1 MSSRTYRT
9 DEEVDFVIVGAG
21 AAGGVIAKEL
31 STAGFDVVVLEQG
44 PWWKLS
50 DFRHDE
56 YGSWI
61 LQDLC
66 GGLKDSPQSYRKSEA
81 EKAKL
86 SMNPPPVI
94 YAHGVGGSSVHF
106 TANYWRFHP
115 IDFRERSHWGSIP
128 GSDFAD
134 WPISY
139 EEIEP
144 YYTKVDWEIG
154 VSGAPGPFDPP
165 RSKPFPMPPLPIK
178 SSGVLLE
185 RGARALGWHAQPA
198 QMAIPSRPYDG
209 RPACQHCGFCM
220 GFGCE
225 YGAKSS
231 TLVTMF
237 PKAVATGHCEVRTG
251 SVVHRVETDPRGRA
265 TGVVY
270 WDEKGVERR
279 QRAKAVILSANGA
292 ETARL
297 LLLSASSR
305 FPHGL
310 ANSSG
315 TVGTRLMPN
324 GDWSVYGLFDHP
336 LNEYKSVQV
345 TRFIHDFYDADPKRG
360 FYGGGGIDARMS
372 FGPLMFAMT
381 SLPRNGDVPMWGADL
396 TRALHDYPTHAVEL
410 QVHTTSLPVRSNSIS
425 LDPELKDR
433 WGRPALRTTFTFHPD
448 DVKTMQFFSDRAEE
462 LLHAAGAKKVWR
474 FPVLDTTNIFVH
486 LLGTCRMGN
495 DPRDSVVDR
504 HHRSHDIRNLFICD
518 GSSFVTSGR
527 GQPTMTIQALA
538 FRASNHIA
546 RFAKRGEV

>member
-1 MSSRTYRT
+1 MSPRVYRT

-31 STAGFDVVVLEQG
+31 SAAGFDVVVLEQG
-44 PWWKLS
+44 PWWKPS
-50 DFRHDE
+50 DFKHDE
-56 YGSWI
+56 YGSLI
-61 LQDLC
+61 LMDLC
-66 GGLKDSPQSYRKSEA
+66 GGLKDSPQSFRESDA
-81 EKAKL
+81 EVAQPM
-86 SMNPPPVI
+86 MNPPPVM

-115 IDFRERSHWGSIP
+115 IDFNEHSRWGDIA
-128 GSDFAD
+128 GADFAD

-139 EEIEP
+139 EEMEP

-178 SSGVLLE
+178 SSGVLLD

-209 RPACQHCGFCM
+209 RPACQHCGFCV
-220 GFGCE
+220 GYGCE

-237 PKAVATGHCEVRTG
+237 PKAVASGRCEVRTG
-251 SVVHRVETDPRGRA
+251 SIVHRVEIDARGRA

-270 WDEKGVERR
+270 FDPAGAEQR
-279 QRAKAVILSANGA
+279 QRAKVVILSANGA

-297 LLLSASSR
+297 LLLSESNR

-315 TVGTRLMPN
+315 EVGTHLMPN
-324 GDWSVYGLFDHP
+324 GNTSVFGLFEHP

-345 TRFIHDFYDADPKRG
+345 TRFVHDFYDADPKRG
-360 FYGGGGIDARMS
+360 FYGGGGFDARMS
-372 FGPLMFAMT
+372 FGPMMFAMMNM
-381 SLPRNGDVPMWGADL
+381 PREDDGPPWGADF
-396 TRALHDYPTHAVEL
+396 TRALHEYPTHAVE
-410 QVHTTSLPVRSNSIS
+410 VESHTTSLPVRSNAIS
-425 LDPELKDR
+425 LDPKLKDR
-433 WGRPALRTTFTFHPD
+433 WGRPALRTTFKFHPD
-448 DVKTMQFFSDRAEE
+448 DMKTMQFFSDRAEE

-474 FPVLDTTNIFVH
+474 FPVADSTNVLVH
-486 LLGTCRMGN
+486 LLGTCRMGH
-495 DPRDSVVDR
+495 DPRSSVVDR
-504 HHRSHDIRNLFICD
+504 YHRSHDVRNLFICD

-538 FRASNHIA
+538 FRASDHIA
-546 RFAKRGEV
+546 RFAKRGEL

>member
-1 MSSRTYRT
+1 MSARVYRT
-9 DEEVDFVIVGAG
+9 DEEVDFIIVGAG
-21 AAGGVIAKEL
+21 AAGGVMAKEL
-31 STAGFDVVVLEQG
+31 SVAGFDVVVLEQG
-44 PWWKLS
+44 PWWKPS

-61 LQDLC
+61 LLDLC

-81 EKAKL
+81 EEAAL
-86 SMNPPPVI
+86 AMNPPPVV

-115 IDFRERSHWGSIP
+115 VDFHEHSRWGDIA
-128 GSDFAD
+128 GADFAD
-134 WPISY
+134 WPVSY
-139 EEIEP
+139 EEMEP

-165 RSKPFPMPPLPIK
+165 RSKHFPMPPLPIK
-178 SSGVLLE
+178 SSGVILE

-198 QMAIPSRPYDG
+198 QMAIPSQPYDG
-209 RPACQHCGFCM
+209 RSACQHCGYCM

-237 PKAVATGHCEVRTG
+237 PKATASGRCEVRTG
-251 SVVHRVETDPRGRA
+251 SVVHRVETDARGRA

-270 WDEKGVERR
+270 FDPAGVEQR

-292 ETARL
+292 ETTRL
-297 LLLSASSR
+297 LLLSESSR

-315 TVGTRLMPN
+315 VVGTHLMPN
-324 GDWSVYGLFDHP
+324 GDTSVFGLFEHP

-372 FGPLMFAMT
+372 FGPMMFAMMNM
-381 SLPRNGDVPMWGADL
+381 PRDGDAPPWGADF
-396 TRALHDYPTHAVEL
+396 TRALHEYPTHAVEL
-410 QVHTTSLPVRSNSIS
+410 ESHCTSLPVRSNAIS
-425 LDPELKDR
+425 LDPKLKDR
-433 WGRPALRTTFTFHPD
+433 WGRPALRTTFKFHPD
-448 DVKTMQFFSDRAEE
+448 DVKTMQFLSDRAAE

-474 FPVLDTTNIFVH
+474 FPVADSTNVLVH

-495 DPRDSVVDR
+495 DPRSSVVDR
-504 HHRSHDIRNLFICD
+504 YHRSHDVRNLFICD

-538 FRASNHIA
+538 FRASDHIA

>member
-1 MSSRTYRT
+1 MIPRVYRT
-9 DEEVDFVIVGAG
+9 GEEVDFVIVGAG

-44 PWWKLS
+44 PWWKPA
-50 DFRHDE
+50 DFKHDE
-56 YGSWI
+56 YGAWI
-61 LQDLC
+61 LMNLC

-81 EKAKL
+81 EEARPAT
-86 SMNPPPVI
+86 NPPAVV

-106 TANYWRFHP
+106 TGNYWRFHP
-115 IDFRERSHWGSIP
+115 IDFNEHSRWGDIA
-128 GSDFAD
+128 GADFAD
-134 WPISY
+134 WPVSY
-139 EEIEP
+139 EEMEP

-178 SSGVLLE
+178 SSGVILE
-185 RGARALGWHAQPA
+185 RGARLLGWHAQPA

-209 RPACQHCGFCM
+209 RSACQHCGFCM
-220 GFGCE
+220 GYGCE

-237 PKAVATGHCEVRTG
+237 PKAVATGRCEVRTG
-251 SVVHRVETDPRGRA
+251 SIVHRVETDARGRA

-270 WDEKGVERR
+270 FDSAGVEQR
-279 QRAKAVILSANGA
+279 QRAKVVILSANGA
-292 ETARL
+292 ETTRL
-297 LLLSASSR
+297 LLLSDSSR

-315 TVGTRLMPN
+315 VVGTHLMPN
-324 GDWSVYGLFDHP
+324 GDASVFGLFEHP

-345 TRFIHDFYDADPKRG
+345 TRFIHDFYHSDPVRG

-372 FGPLMFAMT
+372 FGPMMFAM
-381 SLPRNGDVPMWGADL
+381 LNMPGQGDVPSWGANL
-396 TRALHDYPTHAVEL
+396 TRALHEYPTHAVEL
-410 QVHTTSLPVRSNSIS
+410 QVHTTSLPVRSNVIS
-425 LDPELKDR
+425 LDPKLKDR
-433 WGRPALRTTFTFHPD
+433 WGRPGLRTTFTFHPD
-448 DVKTMQFFSDRAEE
+448 DVKTMKFLSDRAEE
-462 LLHAAGAKKVWR
+462 LLHAAGAKSVWR
-474 FPVLDTTNIFVH
+474 LPVMDSTNVFVH

-495 DPRDSVVDR
+495 DPRNSVVDR
-504 HHRSHDIRNLFICD
+504 YHRSHEVRNLFICD

-538 FRASNHIA
+538 FRASDHIA
-546 RFAKRGEV
+546 RFAKRGEI